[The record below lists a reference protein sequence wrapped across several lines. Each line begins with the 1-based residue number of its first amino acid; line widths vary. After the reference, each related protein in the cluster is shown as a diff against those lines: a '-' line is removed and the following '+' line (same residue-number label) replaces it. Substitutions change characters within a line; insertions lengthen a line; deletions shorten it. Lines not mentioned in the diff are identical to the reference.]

1 MLRTISNKIIVSTTG
16 IIMIMM
22 LILVF
27 FLNDILRTKH
37 AGTLHEV
44 LSDKLTCLTLIMHKI
59 PAHRLDRDAVSRLD
73 GITGQYKIDMTIVNT
88 AGDLLYSTRKEPGN
102 ILEKI
107 EVKEALHEGE
117 GTDIRYDS
125 AVDSNVFYYAKQKD
139 DAVII
144 LSTKM
149 RDYDN
154 ERKEITGLVMT
165 FGTIAIIVSALVIT
179 IISKRITRPIADT
192 ISFSRQFSQGIYTR
206 RIYNYSDDEIGD
218 VQRSLNHM
226 ADTIMETIEDH
237 VLEQKKLSITL
248 DTVSDALAVFTPEGL
263 TMLANSAFRDFF
275 SVETEPVNTH
285 YYELIRSSSLNTKIE
300 YSLSKGVSASFEE
313 TYFND
318 RVLEVILEPIRE
330 HPLKG
335 LLLVAHDIT
344 ERKRIQQMKADLVSN
359 MSHELKTPITIMKG
373 YLETIRENLDDLDVS
388 RMYIDK
394 AIENAG
400 RQNAIINDIL
410 KLNMIEGTRDFL
422 EEQIHLKEIVDNC
435 LQILKPKIQE
445 KNIEVIPALSIIDHM
460 IPGNQFLAENVIF
473 NLIDNAINYN
483 HEDGVINI
491 EAIEINRRIT
501 LTISDTGIGIPS
513 QSLGR
518 IFERFYR
525 VDKGRS
531 RNMGGTGLGLA
542 IVRHS
547 AELLDWQISV
557 SSNKG
562 GTTFTLL
569 I

>member
-1 MLRTISNKIIVSTTG
+1 MLRKISNKIIVSTTG
-16 IIMIMM
+16 IIMILM

-37 AGTLHEV
+37 ADTLHDV
-44 LSDKLTCLTLIMHKI
+44 LSDKLTCLMLIMHRI
-59 PAHRLDRDAVSRLD
+59 PALGLDRDAVSTLD
-73 GITGQYKIDMTIVNT
+73 AFTGQYSIDLTIVNVV
-88 AGDLLYSTRKEPGN
+88 GDLLYSTSRGPGD
-102 ILEKI
+102 IMEKN
-107 EVKEALHEGE
+107 EVKEALDEGE
-117 GTDIRYDS
+117 GTDIRYDP
-125 AVDSNVFYYAKQKD
+125 VGDSNMFYYAERRD
-139 DAVII
+139 DTIII

-149 RDYDN
+149 RDLDR
-154 ERKEITGLVMT
+154 ERKEIIGLVVT
-165 FGTIAIIVSALVIT
+165 FGTIAIIISALVIT

-192 ISFSRQFSQGIYTR
+192 INFSRQFSQGIYTR
-206 RIYNYSDDEIGD
+206 RINNYSDDEIGD

-226 ADTIMETIEDH
+226 ADTIMETINDH

-248 DTVSDALAVFTPEGL
+248 DTISDALAVFTPEGQ
-263 TMLANSAFRDFF
+263 TILANSAFTDFF
-275 SVETEPVNTH
+275 SIETDPVNTH
-285 YYELIRSSSLNTKIE
+285 YYELIRSSSVNTKIE
-300 YSLSKGVSASFEE
+300 YSLSRNVASSFEE

-318 RVLEVILEPIRE
+318 RVLEIILEPIEER
-330 HPLKG
+330 PLKG

-373 YLETIRENLDDLDVS
+373 YLETIRENLADPDIS

-422 EEQIHLKEIVDNC
+422 EESIHLGEIIENC

-445 KNIEVIPALSIIDHM
+445 KNIEVILALSIIDHTT
-460 IPGNQFLAENVIF
+460 PGNHFLAENVLF

-483 HEDGVINI
+483 HEGGAINI
-491 EAIEINRRIT
+491 EAVEINRRIT
-501 LTISDTGIGIPS
+501 LTISDTGIGIPPQS
-513 QSLGR
+513 QNR

-542 IVRHS
+542 IVKHS

-557 SSNKG
+557 SSNRG